1 MLVILFVLIFDLL
14 LEPTARPQDVSVTG
28 AIKRARAMQ
37 TLQENTSPP
46 AKKSRVL
53 ENSPD
58 VSIYTIDD
66 SSCPSMFSP
75 ILVSSEAS
83 SPGGFRW
90 REAADVDM
98 PPPLIPKMPGGCR
111 WVEGCEQGEVIIL
124 SDTDSDARE
133 DQSIVDSI
141 SAIALEIE
149 KILPGQGN
157 LMKQLMLS
165 FHRNSLM

>member
-28 AIKRARAMQ
+28 AIKLARAMQ

-66 SSCPSMFSP
+66 SSCPSMSSP

-90 REAADVDM
+90 REAADVNM
-98 PPPLIPKMPGGCR
+98 PPPLIR
-111 WVEGCEQGEVIIL
+111 EVIIL